1 MARLCIWS
9 DDKGSCP
16 SFNMVSWKLAL
27 KNSKSGRKLV
37 FVDKNMQKDCIFLIK
52 VCTRKGHLL
61 HKAQT
66 LPAHKQW
73 RLRKDL
79 MGEVKRKWQKL
90 IKTLLWELK
99 AILECYILA
108 FKTVAVKCK
117 PCFPLPLKLFIFL
130 STEYSGTGIWV
141 SISLNPPYTETKSP
155 SVGWKQAFW
164 VLYSN

>member
-1 MARLCIWS
+1 MKASERS
-9 DDKGSCP
+9 NGGSKEK
-16 SFNMVSWKLAL
+16 VAKA
-27 KNSKSGRKLV
+27 
-37 FVDKNMQKDCIFLIK
+37 DKNM
-52 VCTRKGHLL
+52 
-61 HKAQT
+61 
-66 LPAHKQW
+66 
-73 RLRKDL
+73 
-79 MGEVKRKWQKL
+79 
-90 IKTLLWELK
+90 LLWELK